1 MKVLHIGCLVEKMSE
16 SIEEYKK
23 LGFELIGDTI
33 VNGDSGII
41 GQYMHNG
48 DTVIEL
54 LTPVDEKSKIY
65 NILKKQGSSLHHI
78 CYGSDDFINDIKTMR
93 KRGYIIISKEEKTN
107 ENNHNSAMLYNTHL
121 GLIELFDINQN
132 S

>member
-65 NILKKQGSSLHHI
+65 SILKKQGSSLHHI